1 MPGIIIIG
9 AGIVGLTLGQAFKS
23 VCLLCFFPN
32 STTSTSELL
41 TARQQ
46 KIPFTILERDASAD
60 VREQGWAI
68 TLHWALPLLEE
79 MLPQRLIAQIEKCQV
94 NAEVA
99 GDDPGDFKL
108 INLEDC
114 SEISNT
120 PSGKRWRVNRGKLR
134 LALLDGL
141 DDSIRWN
148 QHVEG
153 VEQLQDHA
161 KVQCLDGSSHIAH
174 VVIGADGSKSAIRRF
189 LCPDEHAVTPLPY
202 RMLGV
207 GSHLTEDQVAPIR
220 SIDRL
225 LFQGIEPKTGNFL
238 YCSLLE
244 AATKETA
251 SHVVQFNVSW
261 PQSSSKDEMFSD
273 NTSRLAALKLRAR
286 GFAPCLRNAIESI
299 VEGTPVTEIGLAD
312 WEFVHWDNPG
322 RVTLAGDA
330 AHPMTMCKKTFFMIM
345 SRCLRYLVRGEAANH
360 GIQDAYDLWK
370 NLKLVCCSGNDMRDA
385 IQDYESKM
393 TKRAVDAILLSRQ
406 ACEDAHHYPVD
417 KSSPLVTARRLPP
430 QCA

>member
-1 MPGIIIIG
+1 MPGIIRVG

-23 VCLLCFFPN
+23 
-32 STTSTSELL
+32 
-41 TARQQ
+41 Q

-99 GDDPGDFKL
+99 EDDPGDFKL

-174 VVIGADGSKSAIRRF
+174 VVIGTDGSKSAIRRF
-189 LCPDEHAVTPLPY
+189 LCPEKHAVTPLPY

-261 PQSSSKDEMFSD
+261 PQPSSKDEMFSD

-370 NLKLVCCSGNDMRDA
+370 NLKLVYYSGDNMRDA

-417 KSSPLVTARRLPP
+417 KSSPLVTARKLPP

>member
-1 MPGIIIIG
+1 MPGIIIVG

-99 GDDPGDFKL
+99 ADDPGDFKL

-174 VVIGADGSKSAIRRF
+174 VVIGTDGSKSAIRRF
-189 LCPDEHAVTPLPY
+189 LCPEKHAVTPLPY

-330 AHPMTMCKKTFFMIM
+330 AHPMTMF
-345 SRCLRYLVRGEAANH
+345 RGEAANH

-370 NLKLVCCSGNDMRDA
+370 NLKLVCYSGDNMRDA

-417 KSSPLVTARRLPP
+417 KSSPLVTARRLLP